1 MADRLAHDEVEGVGI
16 VRLNLGAVEYDVGN
30 YAEAEAHFADAEAIF
45 RRLGFRTMEAN
56 ARRGL
61 AAVEAHTDREDSA
74 ARRLGAVDTFLG
86 DTGWGDE
93 MGLAAQA
100 TEAARLAL
108 GDERLE
114 ALFQEGAAGGPT

>member
-1 MADRLAHDEVEGVGI
+1 M
-16 VRLNLGAVEYDVGN
+16 GN

-108 GDERLE
+108 GDERFE